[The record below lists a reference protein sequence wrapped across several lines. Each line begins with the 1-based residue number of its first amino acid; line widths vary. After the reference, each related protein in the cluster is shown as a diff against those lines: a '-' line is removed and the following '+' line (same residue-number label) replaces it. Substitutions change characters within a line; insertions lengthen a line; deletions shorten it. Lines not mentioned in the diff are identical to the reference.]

1 MATSSSYA
9 NLEEYRALIA
19 TGLSCLETVLQTG
32 KLSPRQEA
40 LTRLR
45 YAAVLF
51 EETEN
56 YAETEQALSR
66 GISLCEK
73 VSLFESVF
81 MLGSMTLLT

>member
-1 MATSSSYA
+1 M
-9 NLEEYRALIA
+9 EEYHALIA

-32 KLSPRQEA
+32 KLLPRQEA
-40 LTRLR
+40 LVRLR

-56 YAETEQALSR
+56 YAEAETALSK

-73 VSLFESVF
+73 VFICPS
-81 MLGSMTLLT
+81 THTHYR